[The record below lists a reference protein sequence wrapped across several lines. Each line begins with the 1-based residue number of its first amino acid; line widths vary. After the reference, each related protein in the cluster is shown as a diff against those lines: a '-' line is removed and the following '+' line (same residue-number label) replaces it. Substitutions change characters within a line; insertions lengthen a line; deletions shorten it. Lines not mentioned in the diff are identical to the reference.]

1 MLYEI
6 PGLGS
11 LEISRDGEDRAG
23 MGFGLRYKWRF
34 VATDT
39 DGNTFRS
46 WGTTPA
52 DADANT
58 VFGLAC
64 DAISAEV
71 EKFTGDDTGN
81 MWSVYASDVESGDEH
96 AANYAVGVLFYRT
109 ESYAYNPDGDTYRTK
124 SSVRESI
131 MSAYNGGWIS
141 EGHTTFVYRNNDDEP
156 VGCYTV
162 GPRGGLKWENY

>member
-11 LEISRDGEDRAG
+11 LRVSRDGEYSEG
-23 MGFGLRYKWRF
+23 YGPRYKWRF

-39 DGNTFRS
+39 DGNVFRS
-46 WGTTPA
+46 WGTTPGPA
-52 DADANT
+52 NFDAND

-81 MWSVYASDVESGDEH
+81 MWSVYASDVESGDDH

-109 ESYAYNPDGDTYRTK
+109 ESHAYNPDGDTYRTK
-124 SSVRESI
+124 RDIRESI
-131 MSAYNGGWIS
+131 KIAYNGGWIS

-162 GPRGGLKWENY
+162 GPRGGLKWESY